1 MRRIL
6 ALLLLLPLGRPLWA
20 DDTAAQPT
28 AQATAVVDSSD
39 SAAVSGALD
48 SQTPGARKV
57 SPGMAYGA
65 NCFAGLGL
73 GAILGA
79 AIGAIPYAKDRQ
91 GQDPSTIILG
101 AIYGAAGGGVGLG
114 IPLSAYEVASDK
126 PESGITVLY
135 DSITFALLGGAVGA
149 GGGMISYRHKVGQDP
164 QDAEDFLAAAAGG
177 ICGGAA
183 LGFGVGLYETVWW
196 PGHQQRIP
204 GKGIHAEAGLLA
216 FSPWMDG
223 PGGARAIPN
232 ATLLRAEF

>member
-1 MRRIL
+1 MRRTL
-6 ALLLLLPLGRPLWA
+6 ALLLLLPLSRPLWA
-20 DDTAAQPT
+20 DDAAAQATAQPT
-28 AQATAVVDSSD
+28 AVDSPA
-39 SAAVSGALD
+39 SAAAEGALD
-48 SQTPGARKV
+48 SQTPGVRKV

-79 AIGAIPYAKDRQ
+79 AVGAIPYAKNRQ

-101 AIYGAAGGGVGLG
+101 AIYGAAAGGVGLG

-126 PESGITVLY
+126 PEAGITVLY

-149 GGGMISYRHKVGQDP
+149 GGGMISYRHKVDQDP
-164 QDAEDFLAAAAGG
+164 KDAEDFLAAAAAG

-183 LGFGVGLYETVWW
+183 LGLGVGLYETIWW

-204 GKGIHAEAGLLA
+204 GKGIHAQAGFLA

-223 PGGARAIPN
+223 PGGVRAIPN